1 MTFEG
6 CVPRAVFAGKNTSM
20 ITQSYYPNPR
30 ETVIIIRMLLTH
42 SALEHTFQRQ
52 LRPTLFST
60 NIGL

>member
-6 CVPRAVFAGKNTSM
+6 CVPRAVFAGKNTKV
-20 ITQSYYPNPR
+20 IYPNPH
-30 ETVIIIRMLLTH
+30 ETVIIVRMLLT
-42 SALEHTFQRQ
+42 ALEYTFQRQ

>member
-20 ITQSYYPNPR
+20 ITQSYLSEPSR
-30 ETVIIIRMLLTH
+30 TVIIVRMLLTH
-42 SALEHTFQRQ
+42 SALEYTFQRQ